1 MMDEKTAAIHLLTTR
16 LAEIQAHQA
25 LYILR
30 NCLAAP
36 TILYILRS
44 SPSWLCA
51 DKLLE
56 FDSMIRSSLAAV
68 TNTAMTDSV
77 WRQATLPVAR
87 GGLGIRR
94 TEEIAIPAFLASVFF
109 VKDLLFMINPAMD
122 IAAITAE
129 PIRQWAA
136 VTLQPLPVNQ
146 TVQKL

>member
-1 MMDEKTAAIHLLTTR
+1 
-16 LAEIQAHQA
+16 
-25 LYILR
+25 
-30 NCLAAP
+30 
-36 TILYILRS
+36 
-44 SPSWLCA
+44 
-51 DKLLE
+51 
-56 FDSMIRSSLAAV
+56 MIRSSLAAV

-122 IAAITAE
+122 VAAITAE
-129 PIRQWAA
+129 PTRQWAA